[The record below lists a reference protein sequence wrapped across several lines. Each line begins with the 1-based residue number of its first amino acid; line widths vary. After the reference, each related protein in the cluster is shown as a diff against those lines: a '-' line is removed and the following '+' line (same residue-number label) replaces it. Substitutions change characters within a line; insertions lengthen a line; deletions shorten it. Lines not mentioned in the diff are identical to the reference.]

1 MLVRHYFTL
10 LRFFSSLVALAV
22 STRVLGLLLL
32 GGLLASARTAAAQVG
47 PSAGRVRV
55 SGTVSDAGT
64 KRLLAGIAVRVR
76 RTRQGVV
83 STAQGEFLLTASTT
97 DTLLFQA
104 LGYKPYRLL
113 VPGTSRSP
121 LVVHIHLQRDSI
133 RLREVHVTAERGDRA
148 NVNRALRN
156 LNRPAQPPVKGAQ
169 RPPLPKPLFSVD
181 STPPPPPPFGGG
193 PIGLIYANFSRA
205 GKERHKMDQLKAK
218 EGYQQ
223 AHQRVVNYN
232 KAFKDN
238 RGYE

>member
-1 MLVRHYFTL
+1 MLVRRYFTL
-10 LRFFSSLVALAV
+10 LRFFSRLGALAAR
-22 STRVLGLLLL
+22 TRWLGLLLL
-32 GGLLASARTAAAQVG
+32 GGLLASARTAAAQAD
-47 PSAGRVRV
+47 PPAGRVRV

-83 STAQGEFLLTASTT
+83 STAQGAFLLTASPS

-121 LVVHIHLQRDSI
+121 FVVHIHLHRDSI
-133 RLREVHVTAERGDRA
+133 RLHEVHVTAERVDRA
-148 NVNRALRN
+148 RVNRALRN
-156 LNRPAQPPVKGAQ
+156 LNRPVPPLVKGAQ
-169 RPPLPKPLFSVD
+169 RPPLPEPLFAVD

-193 PIGLIYANFSRA
+193 PIGLIYAKFSRA

-218 EGYQQ
+218 AGHQQ